1 MIPRHLPLLLLLLV
15 LLAAPSR
22 AQGPD
27 SLSRPKPAIDTAL
40 PASGAQGYV
49 MTKSP
54 TTATL
59 LAIVPGLGQVYN
71 EQYWK
76 VPIFAGVAGFFA
88 WRAITLNSLFL
99 GKSREADQAG
109 RSSPLYPRLKLERES
124 YRDDRDLN
132 IAYFLAIEMLGMID
146 AYVGA
151 NLFDF
156 DVGDDISSKLQIAP
170 TGLGL
175 SVRF

>member
-1 MIPRHLPLLLLLLV
+1 MIPRKLIIALPLFF
-15 LLAAPSR
+15 LLALR
-22 AQGPD
+22 CMAQVTD
-27 SLSRPKPAIDTAL
+27 STSRPKPAIDTAR
-40 PASGAQGYV
+40 PAPAAGYV

-59 LAIVPGLGQVYN
+59 LAIVPGLGQFYN

-76 VPIFAGVAGFFA
+76 VPVFAGVAGWFVY
-88 WRAITLNSLFL
+88 RVITLNSLFL
-99 GKSREADQAG
+99 EKQREANAVGQF
-109 RSSPLYPRLKLERES
+109 SPQYASLKLQREA

-132 IAYFLAIEMLGMID
+132 IAYFLAVEMLGMID

-151 NLFDF
+151 HLFDF

>member
-1 MIPRHLPLLLLLLV
+1 MSPRPLPLVLLLLLL
-15 LLAAPSR
+15 AASAR
-22 AQGPD
+22 AQGSD
-27 SLSRPKPAIDTAL
+27 SISRPKPPLDTVR
-40 PASGAQGYV
+40 PATGGYV

-76 VPIFAGVAGFFA
+76 VPLFAGFAGYFA
-88 WRAITLNSLFL
+88 WRVISYNNLFL
-99 GKSREADQAG
+99 AKEREANDSG
-109 RSSPLYPRLKLERES
+109 RTSPYYPSLKLQRES

-132 IAYFLAIEMLGMID
+132 IAYFLAVEMLGMID

-151 NLFDF
+151 HLFDF
-156 DVGDDISSKLQIAP
+156 DVGDNISSKLQVTP

>member
-1 MIPRHLPLLLLLLV
+1 MIPRKLTLPLLLLSM
-15 LLAAPSR
+15 AAR
-22 AQGPD
+22 CMAQAPD
-27 SLSRPKPAIDTAL
+27 STSRPKPALDTAR
-40 PASGAQGYV
+40 PAQGYV

-76 VPIFAGVAGFFA
+76 IPVFALPAGWFIY
-88 WRAITLNSLFL
+88 RVVSLNSLFL
-99 GKSREADQAG
+99 QKSREADQAG
-109 RSSPLYPRLKLERES
+109 RNSPAYPRLKLEREA
-124 YRDDRDLN
+124 YRDERDLN
-132 IAYFLAIEMLGMID
+132 AAYLLGVEILGMID

-151 NLFDF
+151 HLFDF